1 MAQDSGGAGYWRGGT
16 GTTLKFQT
24 FSPNTTITARNRDRC
39 LFTPWG
45 ANGGAAGKP
54 SSFYRNPG
62 SNREVNLGNTDVVS
76 IDPGDVIEITSPG
89 AGGAGNAMARDPS
102 RVLYDVQRRFVS
114 VSATRDEYGVVIE
127 GGEVDE
133 SATLTLRGQMGGEA
147 SGGGF
152 GFNAE
157 RLEFESTWTRSN
169 YSVLINALLKLL
181 VDWRFF
187 VKHRGFESVENL
199 RLSGT
204 EIGEEDIKA
213 ALRNVA
219 NDYPQISSELAFV

>member
-45 ANGGAAGKP
+45 ANGGGAGKP

-76 IDPGDVIEITSPG
+76 IDPGDVIEITSAG
-89 AGGAGNAMARDPS
+89 AGGAGNALARDPL
-102 RVLYDVQRRFVS
+102 RVLKDVQRRFVS
-114 VSATRDEYGVVIE
+114 VSAARDEYGVVIE
-127 GGEVDE
+127 GGEIDE
-133 SATLTLRGQMGGEA
+133 QATLALRERMGSATKVN
-147 SGGGF
+147 GF
-152 GFNAE
+152 GFNAG

-169 YSVLINALLKLL
+169 YTVLINALLKLP

-187 VKHRGFESVENL
+187 VKHRVFESVENL

-204 EIGEEDIKA
+204 EVGEENIKA

-219 NDYPQISSELAFV
+219 NDYPEISSELAFF